1 MKKVAIKR
9 RLKIKENKYM
19 ARNIA
24 SRVVSCVLCGMMAL
38 SLSMGAS
45 AESIT
50 EASTEA
56 ENAGGLTQA
65 ESGDYALQ
73 KNDFKIGLS
82 NSFYGNTWRKQMV
95 DSFTEAAEQAK
106 AEGYISDY
114 EVMNGDNTVN
124 TQIAQ
129 INSFILEGVDAIC
142 INAASSTALN
152 DVIKKAM
159 KQGIKIIAFD
169 SIIDLDGA
177 YTMDYDWVSMGE
189 KKTQYVMDKIS
200 GKGNIIIVRGPSGA
214 APDQGIYKGITNILS
229 NYPDVK
235 IVDEVLGEAD
245 ATTTQQGLLNVLS
258 SLPEVNAVITHCG
271 ADSMGVVNAFES
283 MGKEVP
289 LTTGDNTA
297 EFMKWWNEKAADGY
311 ETMSVNSTPSCGA
324 GALWVAVAVLNNLD
338 VPQNMYLPFIYINQD
353 EISQYA
359 DMKAGTIASPYM
371 SYDFTVNNIIAAKDA
386 G

>member
-50 EASTEA
+50 ETSTEA

>member
-24 SRVVSCVLCGMMAL
+24 SRVVSCVLCGMMAF

-50 EASTEA
+50 ETSTEA

-189 KKTQYVMDKIS
+189 KKTQYVMDKIG

>member
-1 MKKVAIKR
+1 
-9 RLKIKENKYM
+9 M

-50 EASTEA
+50 ETSTEA

>member
-1 MKKVAIKR
+1 M
-9 RLKIKENKYM
+9 KENKYM

-38 SLSMGAS
+38 SLTMGAS

-50 EASTEA
+50 ETSTEA

-189 KKTQYVMDKIS
+189 KKTQYVMDKIG